1 MTHTPGPWKAHPADT
16 DSTPHFG
23 HLASDIW
30 GITDS
35 GETAIVARVYHAE
48 TTAQD
53 NENLIL
59 AAPDLL
65 EALKALLESI
75 ESVDFSSPV
84 QTDGLYDRI
93 PWAQAE
99 AAIDKAKGQE
109 QDRTACCP
117 ECATGSNLN
126 ETGTRCWNCEPE
138 EGA

>member
-23 HLASDIW
+23 HLATDIW

-35 GETAIVARVYHAE
+35 GDTAIVARVYHAE

-65 EALKALLESI
+65 EACEVANRFFEQND
-75 ESVDFSSPV
+75 DF
-84 QTDGLYDRI
+84 TDGEYPIPGFILDMRI
-93 PWAQAE
+93 
-99 AAIDKAKGQE
+99 AIKKAR
-109 QDRTACCP
+109 RTP
-117 ECATGSNLN
+117 LTKATG
-126 ETGTRCWNCEPE
+126 RE
-138 EGA
+138 EEL

>member
-65 EALKALLESI
+65 EALKDVVSQIAAYDKLFGENSCAI
-75 ESVDFSSPV
+75 DDSPAK
-84 QTDGLYDRI
+84 Q
-93 PWAQAE
+93 
-99 AAIDKAKGQE
+99 AIDKATGQKE
-109 QDRTACCP
+109 TA
-117 ECATGSNLN
+117 
-126 ETGTRCWNCEPE
+126 
-138 EGA
+138 